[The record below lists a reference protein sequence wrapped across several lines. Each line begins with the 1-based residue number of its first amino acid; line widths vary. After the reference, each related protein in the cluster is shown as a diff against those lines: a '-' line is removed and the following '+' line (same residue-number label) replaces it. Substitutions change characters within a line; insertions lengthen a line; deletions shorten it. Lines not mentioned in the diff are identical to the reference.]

1 MAAGFA
7 HIPVLLHEAVDGLA
21 VREDGIYVDG
31 TFGRG
36 GHSREILRRLGP
48 NGRLIGIDRD
58 PEAVSVGRPL
68 RLRTAASPSSTPA
81 SRKSLT

>member
-1 MAAGFA
+1 MAAGIA

-48 NGRLIGIDRD
+48 RAGSSAL
-58 PEAVSVGRPL
+58 
-68 RLRTAASPSSTPA
+68 TAILM
-81 SRKSLT
+81 R

>member
-21 VREDGIYVDG
+21 IREDGIYVDG

-36 GHSREILRRLGP
+36 GHSREILRCLGP
-48 NGRLIGIDRD
+48 NGRLIGIDR
-58 PEAVSVGRPL
+58 PL
-68 RLRTAASPSSTPA
+68 PLLENR
-81 SRKSLT
+81 